1 MIIDF
6 GNFQASLSF
15 FTNEKSKGPT
25 IRGITPRHFIR
36 DMENS
41 ILGIRSFDEKIDF
54 RRNNNKSFVDM
65 TILKM
70 DFFVKIKFA

>member
-1 MIIDF
+1 MNILR
-6 GNFQASLSF
+6 G
-15 FTNEKSKGPT
+15 

-54 RRNNNKSFVDM
+54 VRNNNKSFVDM
-65 TILKM
+65 ITQNGFFSSKLKLHKLN
-70 DFFVKIKFA
+70 FPYLG